1 MGRLKAYADHQSWE
15 LSVGRADEVSA
26 NTHHQNYNS
35 LYQVKNALNLPWPKR
50 DVGCLLFPIRQDLQS
65 NSPDFKA
72 EAMYKRDAR
81 RKYEPNGLGF
91 LYHFTFQIYT
101 NLSNPTLPL

>member
-15 LSVGRADEVSA
+15 LSVGMADEVSA
-26 NTHHQNYNS
+26 NMHHQNYNS

-50 DVGCLLFPIRQDLQS
+50 DVGCLLFPIGQDLHS
-65 NSPDFKA
+65 SYPDFKA
-72 EAMYKRDAR
+72 VATSGMPEEITNPMDRLSISHY
-81 RKYEPNGLGF
+81 
-91 LYHFTFQIYT
+91 FQLKN